1 MKVCL
6 YLSGLKISMFSCPVT
21 GKRRSITIFSTSTWG
36 TALWCAGVSS
46 LVACWISAKEKD
58 EETRFLVSWEVF
70 AKQSE
75 TFLLFSP
82 DLNVARARTLA
93 YFQEV
98 EQDTA

>member
-1 MKVCL
+1 M
-6 YLSGLKISMFSCPVT
+6 
-21 GKRRSITIFSTSTWG
+21 
-36 TALWCAGVSS
+36 
-46 LVACWISAKEKD
+46 
-58 EETRFLVSWEVF
+58 VSWEVF

-98 EQDTA
+98 EQDGTHVARAVNNGKVAGVAMFNRSP

>member
-1 MKVCL
+1 M
-6 YLSGLKISMFSCPVT
+6 SQA
-21 GKRRSITIFSTSTWG
+21 
-36 TALWCAGVSS
+36 ALVDQ
-46 LVACWISAKEKD
+46 ERD
-58 EETRFLVSWEVF
+58 NEETRFLVSWEVF

-98 EQDTA
+98 EQDVHVPSQRYGCWCYHSLIDHPKMKKMK

>member
-1 MKVCL
+1 MHHFF
-6 YLSGLKISMFSCPVT
+6 ISS
-21 GKRRSITIFSTSTWG
+21 
-36 TALWCAGVSS
+36 
-46 LVACWISAKEKD
+46 KERD
-58 EETRFLVSWEVF
+58 NEETRFLVSWEVF

-98 EQDTA
+98 EQDLCWSAETMLEL